1 MGAKPITDDWF
12 LKLKKDLQSGKKVV
26 PVSHPGGTYKFDS
39 KSGLKQVKG
48 KSKKEVLAL
57 LQKKTNK
64 NKA

>member
-1 MGAKPITDDWF
+1 MGAKPVTDDWF

-26 PVSHPGGTYKFDS
+26 PVSYPGGTYKFDS
-39 KSGLKQVKG
+39 KKGLKQVKG